1 MHISEALNLKAKE
14 FPNASKLI
22 LALAGDG
29 IVNTSFM
36 TSEMHSK
43 SVESDYKDWLAMLEP
58 VTPELEA
65 LFSELSFTATLD
77 LYAFE
82 PSVMFRDQFTS
93 KYGEKF
99 DPIIDFIIAFT

>member
-1 MHISEALNLKAKE
+1 MHIEEVLNLKAKE

-43 SVESDYKDWLAMLEP
+43 AVESDYKDWLAMLEP

-65 LFSELSFTATLD
+65 LFSELSFTATL
-77 LYAFE
+77 E